1 MEQLR
6 YFDNCRYMIVGGV
19 AAVLYGSRR
28 ATEDIDV
35 WVHEDDLHKVTVP
48 GLTDHLVSLARE
60 TLNDVGFAFLNFE
73 HAGVDIIIRRGFDEA
88 YVRHEIIESVSVVP
102 KDVLIEMK
110 RETGRPVDKFD
121 LKFLEET

>member
-1 MEQLR
+1 MEQLH
-6 YFDNCRYMIVGGV
+6 YFDDCRHMIVGGV
-19 AAVLYGSRR
+19 AAVFYGSRR

-48 GLTDHLVSLARE
+48 GLTDYLVSLARE

-88 YVRHEIIESVSVVP
+88 YVRHEIIEGVSVVP

-121 LKFLEET
+121 LKYLEET